1 MKKLAYLVLAVA
13 LFSSCSAL
21 SNINWDAEKLTSAA
35 GKAATAASI
44 TDDQI
49 VQLCAQSIA
58 QLDAQNTIDN
68 GTYYK
73 RMARLL
79 KNVSVPGL
87 NLNCKVYKKDEINAF
102 ASGDGS
108 IRVYSGLM
116 DVMSDNELMAIIG
129 HEIGHVVHKDTKRAM
144 KQAYLNSALVDA
156 IGSAGNIGA
165 VSSALMGNL
174 AESYF
179 NSQFSQKQEFAAD
192 EYGFEFSVNN
202 GFSPYSMSD
211 ALNKLVSLNQSTP
224 SKLQQMFSSHPDS
237 ALRAQKMRAK
247 AESYVYTQE
256 NKGQ

>member
-1 MKKLAYLVLAVA
+1 MKKLAYLLLVIILS
-13 LFSSCSAL
+13 SSCSAL
-21 SNINWDAEKLTSAA
+21 SNINWDSQKLASAA

-44 TDDQI
+44 TDAQI
-49 VQLCAQSIA
+49 EQLCAQSIA

-79 KNVSVPGL
+79 KGVSVPGL

-144 KQAYLNSALVDA
+144 KQAYLNSALMDA
-156 IGSAGNIGA
+156 VGSAGNVGA
-165 VSSALMGNL
+165 ISSALMGNV
-174 AESYF
+174 AESFF

-192 EYGFEFSVNN
+192 EYGFQFSVSN
-202 GFSPYSMSD
+202 GYSPYSMSD
-211 ALNKLVSLNQSTP
+211 ALNKLVAMNKTAP

-237 ALRAQKMRAK
+237 ALRAQKMKAK
-247 AESYVYTQE
+247 ADSYTYSE
-256 NKGQ
+256 GLNSK